1 MAGKTQEA
9 LVTDQFGPQAKAYVT
24 SAVHAGGADL
34 DQIETLVR
42 GQVHARVLDLGC
54 GGGHVSYRVAP
65 HVREVV
71 AYDLSA
77 RDAGRGARDR
87 RGARPRQ
94 HRDPSQGAAEAIP
107 FPAASFDLV
116 LSRYSAHHWH
126 DFVQGLREARR
137 VLKPGGRAVF
147 IDAVTPGAAL
157 LDTFLQSIELLRD
170 PSHVRNY
177 TRERMGAGA
186 ASGGLPAGRGD
197 AAPPAPR
204 FRRLGQA
211 HAHAGDPCPGDPLFA
226 GADVLR
232 GDRAFRH
239 PARRQLHAGYD
250 DDRRRSRC
258 KGRDVSRP
266 SFESPPPFGGGIE
279 LAGAVLKNADSRRP
293 PRQEDCRCCPAP

>member
-9 LVTDQFGPQAKAYVT
+9 LVTDQFGPQAKAYVA

-42 GQVHARVLDLGC
+42 GQDHSRVLDLGC

-77 RDAGRGARDR
+77 EMLAAVRATAAERGLANI
-87 RGARPRQ
+87 ATQ
-94 HRDPSQGAAEAIP
+94 AGAAEAIP
-107 FPAASFDLV
+107 FPAAGFDLV
-116 LSRYSAHHWH
+116 LSRYSTHHWH

-147 IDAVTPGAAL
+147 IDAVTPGAPL

-177 TRERMGAGA
+177 SRAEWEQALQAAGFRP
-186 ASGGLPAGRGD
+186 GEVTL
-197 AAPPAPR
+197 
-204 FRRLGQA
+204 RRLPLDFAAWVKRMRTPEIHVQA
-211 HAHAGDPCPGDPLFA
+211 IRSLQ
-226 GADVLR
+226 
-232 GDRAFRH
+232 
-239 PARRQLHAGYD
+239 ARMSSEVVTHFDIQPDG
-250 DDRRRSRC
+250 
-258 KGRDVSRP
+258 
-266 SFESPPPFGGGIE
+266 SFTLDTMTIE
-279 LAGAVLKNADSRRP
+279 AEPV
-293 PRQEDCRCCPAP
+293 

>member
-34 DQIETLVR
+34 DQIEILVR
-42 GQVHARVLDLGC
+42 GHVHARVLDLGC

-77 RDAGRGARDR
+77 EMLAAVRATAAERGLANI
-87 RGARPRQ
+87 ATQ
-94 HRDPSQGAAEAIP
+94 EGAAVALP

-126 DFVQGLREARR
+126 DFVQGLCEARR

-157 LDTFLQSIELLRD
+157 LDTFLQAIELLRD

-177 TRERMGAGA
+177 TREEWERALQAAGFRP
-186 ASGGLPAGRGD
+186 GEVTL
-197 AAPPAPR
+197 
-204 FRRLGQA
+204 RRLPLDFTAWVKRMRTPEIHVQA
-211 HAHAGDPCPGDPLFA
+211 IRSLQGRMSSEVIAHFDIQPDG
-226 GADVLR
+226 
-232 GDRAFRH
+232 
-239 PARRQLHAGYD
+239 
-250 DDRRRSRC
+250 
-258 KGRDVSRP
+258 
-266 SFESPPPFGGGIE
+266 SFTLDTMTMEAEP
-279 LAGAVLKNADSRRP
+279 V
-293 PRQEDCRCCPAP
+293 